1 MLVRWAPQPHVGTDG
16 GLCHR
21 LDPGGSTFYSERR
34 VLSRDKIVGIPAP
47 GRLRNKHGMQGS
59 GLFEILVL
67 AMIAG
72 FLVLRLHRV
81 LGRRTGHERP
91 PDRFPRE
98 VDDTG
103 DTVIPLP
110 DRSAAEGADSDAATP
125 PPPPWSGSGEPSGLT
140 QVKIADPAFNEEEFL
155 DGARIAFEMIL
166 EAFARGDKKLLKT
179 LLGPRIYDDFAQEI
193 DRREQAGERLETTLV
208 SFVLADIVAA
218 GVDGHNAAVTVK
230 FLTEQVNVLR
240 DAEDATIEGD
250 PSTVSKITDL
260 WTFGRDTQSR
270 DPNWQL
276 IETRSED

>member
-1 MLVRWAPQPHVGTDG
+1 
-16 GLCHR
+16 
-21 LDPGGSTFYSERR
+21 
-34 VLSRDKIVGIPAP
+34 
-47 GRLRNKHGMQGS
+47 MQGS

-72 FLVLRLHRV
+72 FLVLRLRRV
-81 LGRRTGHERP
+81 LGRRTGHEQP

-98 VDDTG
+98 VEDTG

-110 DRSAAEGADSDAATP
+110 DRSASDGADPEAEAPPLPPQSAA
-125 PPPPWSGSGEPSGLT
+125 GEPSGLT
-140 QVKIADPAFNEEEFL
+140 QIKIADPAFKEDEFL

-166 EAFARGDKKLLKT
+166 EAFARGDKKQLRT
-179 LLGPRIYDDFAQEI
+179 LLGAGIYDDFAQEI

-218 GVDGHNAAVTVK
+218 GVEAHKSRVTVK

-240 DAEDATIEGD
+240 DAADATIEGD
-250 PSTVSKITDL
+250 ASTVSKITDL
-260 WTFGRDTQSR
+260 WTFERDTRSR

-276 IETRSED
+276 VETRSDD